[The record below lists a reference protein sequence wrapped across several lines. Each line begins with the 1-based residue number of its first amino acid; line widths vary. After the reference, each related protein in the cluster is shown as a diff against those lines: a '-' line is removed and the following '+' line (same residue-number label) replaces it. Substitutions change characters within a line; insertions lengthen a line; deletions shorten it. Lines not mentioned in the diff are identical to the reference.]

1 MANRPDFNA
10 RMARTDDGT
19 VALFDRILDE
29 AVAARAS
36 DIHLEPREDRLAV
49 RFRVDGVLVKQKPFP
64 PDLSRPVVSRAKILS
79 GMDISERRIP
89 QDGTFSKTVR
99 GQRVN
104 LRCSTFPTSDGEKAV
119 LRLLADSLI
128 LTDLGKLGVPTD
140 QLKTLVRCAHAASG
154 LILVSGPTG
163 SGKTSTLHSILKRLD
178 SDQLNIVT
186 LEDPIEIRN
195 PKLNQAQI
203 NARVGFTFAGG
214 LRAMLRQDP
223 DVVLVGEMRDLETSQ
238 IAFRASLTG
247 HLVLT
252 TLHTS
257 STVDTITRLLDIG
270 LEPYLVASSLTVV
283 MAQRLV
289 RVLCPRCREPYEP
302 TDPMKEI
309 LGFPLPPL
317 ETHIYREKGCPDCSY
332 TGYRGRTGLFEVVE
346 ITDDIRDLIKVKSAS
361 DEYKQVLKTAGVPTV
376 RRDGIRKVIAGI
388 TTLDEVMRVT

>member
-1 MANRPDFNA
+1 MANRPEYNA
-10 RMARTDDGT
+10 RMGKSDDGT
-19 VALFDRILDE
+19 VALFDRILED

-79 GMDISERRIP
+79 GMDISERRVP
-89 QDGTFSKTVR
+89 QDGTFAKTVR
-99 GQRVN
+99 GQKVN

-140 QLKTLVRCAHAASG
+140 QLRTLVRCAQSASG

-163 SGKTSTLHSILKRLD
+163 SGKTSTLHSIIKRLD
-178 SDQLNIVT
+178 GEKLNIVT

-195 PKLNQAQI
+195 PKINQAQI

-223 DVVLVGEMRDLETSQ
+223 DVVLVGEMRDRETAQ

-302 TDPMKEI
+302 TESMKEI

-317 ETHIYREKGCPDCSY
+317 EAHIYREKGCPDCSY

-346 ITDDIRDLIKVKSAS
+346 ISDEIRDLIKTKSAS
-361 DEYKQVLKTAGVPTV
+361 DEYKKVLKAAGVPTV

>member
-10 RMARTDDGT
+10 RMAKTDDGT

-99 GQRVN
+99 GQKVN

-119 LRLLADSLI
+119 MRLLADSLI

-178 SDQLNIVT
+178 ADKLNIVT

-214 LRAMLRQDP
+214 LRSMLRQDP

>member
-1 MANRPDFNA
+1 MATRPDHSP
-10 RMARTDDGT
+10 RGGKTEDGT
-19 VALFDRILDE
+19 VGMFDRILED

-36 DIHLEPREDRLAV
+36 DIHLEPREDRLSV
-49 RFRVDGVLVKQKPFP
+49 RFRVDGVLIKQKPFP
-64 PDLSRPVVSRAKILS
+64 PDMSRTLVSRAKILS
-79 GMDISERRIP
+79 GMDISERRVP
-89 QDGTFSKTVR
+89 QDGTFSKVLR
-99 GQRVN
+99 GQKVN
-104 LRCSTFPTSDGEKAV
+104 LRCSTFPTSDGEKVV

-128 LTDLGKLGVPTD
+128 LTDLGKLGIPTD
-140 QLKTLVRCAHAASG
+140 QLQTLVRCATAASG
-154 LILVSGPTG
+154 LVLVSGPTG

-178 SDQLNIVT
+178 ADKLNIVT

-195 PKLNQAQI
+195 PRLNQAQV
-203 NARVGFTFAGG
+203 NPRVGFTFAGG

-223 DVVLVGEMRDLETSQ
+223 DVILVGEMRDLETSQ

-247 HLVLT
+247 HLVFT

-270 LEPYLVASSLTVV
+270 LEPFLVASSMSVV

-289 RVLCPRCREPYEP
+289 RVLCPRCREPFEP
-302 TDPMKEI
+302 TDSMKEI

-317 ETHIYREKGCPDCSY
+317 EKHIYREKGCPDCAY

-346 ITDDIRDLIKVKSAS
+346 ITDDLRGLIKLKSAS
-361 DEYKQVLKTAGVPTV
+361 DAFKKVLKASGVPTV